1 MLRVAESFHVSDT
14 GRHRNMNEDRWFARA
29 PLFGVADG
37 MGGAPAG
44 EVASQIAIDVLERG
58 LPDGPGPAEERLAAL
73 VVEANAR
80 IHDSSSTDAERA
92 GMGTTMTIAWLG
104 EEELSIAHVGDSR
117 LYCLRDGVL
126 ERLTR
131 DHSLVEDL
139 VREGRIT
146 AEEAEEHP
154 QRSIVTRALGAEAN
168 VLADHFTWRARHGD
182 VFIICSDGL
191 TDMVRP
197 ERSVG
202 QIVDGAE
209 SLRDAGRALVEAANG
224 AGGRDNITVV
234 LFRVEEVDTAATK
247 VSQETMVGGG
257 LTAADVRAALAE
269 RAPAPA
275 PAAHPS
281 APATH
286 PAGRTADPRGDD
298 TVSRRIPLPA
308 QRRPK
313 RKKDRSRLG
322 SILRTLGFF
331 TVFGLPVLLA
341 AFIANQSVYFVA
353 TNNDG
358 FVTLYRGLP
367 YDLPA
372 GIDLYTPNFVSGV
385 ATRQLGAPVRKTVAS
400 HELRSR
406 GDGEDLVRQIELG
419 RLQGQGPPP

>member
-14 GRHRNMNEDRWFARA
+14 GRHRTMNEDRWFARA

-58 LPDGPGPAEERLAAL
+58 LPDGPAPAEERLASL
-73 VVEANAR
+73 VVEANTL
-80 IHDSSSTDAERA
+80 IHDSSSVDAARA

-117 LYCLRDGVL
+117 LYCLREGLL

-146 AEEAEEHP
+146 PEEAEEHP
-154 QRSIVTRALGAEAN
+154 QRSIVTRALGAEAD
-168 VLADHFTWRARHGD
+168 VLADHFTWRAKPGD

-202 QIVDGAE
+202 EIVGRAD

-234 LFRVEEVDTAATK
+234 LFRVEEVEAAPPR
-247 VSQETMVGGG
+247 VSEETMVGGG
-257 LTAADVRAALAE
+257 LTTADVRAALAE

-275 PAAHPS
+275 AR
-281 APATH
+281 
-286 PAGRTADPRGDD
+286 PAGRATDPRGDD
-298 TVSRRIPLPA
+298 SVSRRVPLPA
-308 QRRPK
+308 HGKPK
-313 RKKDRSRLG
+313 GKKDRSPLK
-322 SILRTLGFF
+322 SVLRTLGFF

-353 TNNDG
+353 TNGEG

-385 ATRQLGAPVRKTVAS
+385 ATKQLGAPVQKTIAS

-406 GDGEDLVRQIELG
+406 DDGEDLVRQIELG
-419 RLQGQGPPP
+419 RLQGQGAKP